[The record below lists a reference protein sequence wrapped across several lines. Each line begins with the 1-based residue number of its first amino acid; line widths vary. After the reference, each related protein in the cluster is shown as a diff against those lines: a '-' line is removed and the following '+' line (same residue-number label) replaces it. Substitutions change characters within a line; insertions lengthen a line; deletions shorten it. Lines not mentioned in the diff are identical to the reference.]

1 MAIEKVI
8 DITVQGNAD
17 EKILTL
23 KQQLKAAKAEVIAL
37 SDAFG
42 LTSQEAIHA
51 AERAAELSH
60 EIANANKLVKTFNP
74 SASLNST
81 TIALGSV
88 KEGFEV
94 AASSLSTFGLESKGL
109 EGTIGKLGVAMDLSS
124 GITSIQE
131 SATAYRNLGATLKS
145 FSIVQKLITAGQWL
159 WNMAVMANPIG
170 AIIIAITALIAA
182 GVMLVNYFKSSE
194 EASAKNTAAVKNNE
208 KALDNQ
214 TKSLEKNASSFERKQ
229 KQELAMAKASGMS
242 AEAIR
247 ALELKLIDEKIAYE
261 KSARAI
267 AFNTYEKNK
276 NYLASLKA
284 SGADEELIKKQT
296 ELTNESVKQ
305 VNKQNENLKKAF
317 DEKKDI
323 QNRHQV
329 EIRQSQTDHN
339 KKSREDNY
347 KNQKEDLEEKL
358 ANDKLSFNQRRE
370 LINKSGFLEAQDR
383 KDLLKKINED
393 EKKLKEE
400 QANEKLKNEQEFAK
414 TLRDKQ
420 VEEAYKSQDEIE
432 AARKANEEALM
443 SKKQIALKQE
453 EDDYIIKKNRA
464 EKSGN
469 DIEELKKQH
478 ERNVKQI
485 TDDARLLEDE
495 KTAAKLEKTI
505 SDSTATF
512 DAKLAA
518 VDAEQSLFQK
528 QFDDKLITEEQFND
542 KTKAL
547 SKTRITI
554 GQLETQAKIE
564 QAQRGA
570 ALLSNIS
577 DLIGKDTAAGK
588 VAAIAATT
596 INTYAAAQTAF
607 FNAQKNPISILGPAY
622 PYISAGLAIAG
633 GLKNVQSI
641 LSVPTPGAGGGGGS
655 IPSGGGA
662 MTAPSFNTVGSSS
675 TNQLAQTIGSQS
687 QTPIKSYV
695 VASDVSTAQALDRN
709 IISNASI

>member
-8 DITVQGNAD
+8 DIKIESNAD
-17 EKILTL
+17 ERVGSLRSQLREAQADVAALSEKFGVTSKEAIEAA
-23 KQQLKAAKAEVIAL
+23 KRAGQLKDQIGDAKALTDAFNPDAKFKAL
-37 SDAFG
+37 S
-42 LTSQEAIHA
+42 
-51 AERAAELSH
+51 
-60 EIANANKLVKTFNP
+60 
-74 SASLNST
+74 
-81 TIALGSV
+81 
-88 KEGFEV
+88 
-94 AASSLSTFGLESKGL
+94 SSLAGVAGGFAALQGAQALFGGQSKEVEQTLLKVQSAMAISQGL
-109 EGTIGKLGVAMDLSS
+109 QTIGESVDSFKQLSAVA
-124 GITSIQE
+124 
-131 SATAYRNLGATLKS
+131 KS
-145 FSIVQKLITAGQWL
+145 YTIVQKIVTAGQWL
-159 WNMAVMANPIG
+159 WNIAMAANPIG
-170 AIIIAITALIAA
+170 AIVAAVAALIAA
-182 GVMLVNYFKSSE
+182 GIMLINYFKESSAE
-194 EASAKNTAAVKNNE
+194 NAKNTAAVEANK

-214 TKSLEKNASSFERKQ
+214 TKSLEKNASSFDKKQ

-329 EIRQSQTDHN
+329 EIRQSQTNHN
-339 KKSREDNY
+339 KEVADKNKEANNKAREEAKEAAKKKEDEEKAALKKIADDKLSADMDSAKKAMEILNELN
-347 KNQKEDLEEKL
+347 KKTETPAQKETREYEEKL
-358 ANDKLSFNQRRE
+358 AILRANNLSTEKLT
-370 LINKSGFLEAQDR
+370 
-383 KDLLKKINED
+383 KDHLDELKKIEDDIRLKAD
-393 EKKLKEE
+393 EKK
-400 QANEKLKNEQEFAK
+400 
-414 TLRDKQ
+414 
-420 VEEAYKSQDEIE
+420 
-432 AARKANEEALM
+432 AAE
-443 SKKQIALKQE
+443 
-453 EDDYIIKKNRA
+453 
-464 EKSGN
+464 
-469 DIEELKKQH
+469 
-478 ERNVKQI
+478 
-485 TDDARLLEDE
+485 
-495 KTAAKLEKTI
+495 LEKI
-505 SDSTATF
+505 ANDSTATF
-512 DAKLAA
+512 DARREAI
-518 VDAEQSLFQK
+518 DAEQALLQK
-528 QFDDKLITEEQFND
+528 QLDDKVITEEQFND
-542 KTKAL
+542 KVKAL
-547 SKTRITI
+547 SKSRLTI
-554 GQLETQAKIE
+554 GELETQAKIE